1 MSIQP
6 KYGILSPEQQ
16 AIADELLKD
25 MSTYQPNRQELH
37 GLTLPMP
44 LQHYHLPAL
53 AGFLSTIF
61 LMRVY
66 FFYQKGLFYFLVW

>member
-6 KYGILSPEQQ
+6 KYEILSPEQE
-16 AIADELLKD
+16 AIADELLKE

-44 LQHYHLPAL
+44 LRRVFIDDISNTSVFFLPKR
-53 AGFLSTIF
+53 FIF
-61 LMRVY
+61 
-66 FFYQKGLFYFLVW
+66 FFGVVKLRH